1 MAAWPRRECENV
13 SQFLR
18 PLTNRRLNLQVEDFP
33 RGFPKLACF
42 LDSDDAFMVYRRF
55 GSVFSRLLLNK
66 QDEIRTL
73 EAELEAM
80 DKTDRVSGNGNYLMS
95 RTLDVDREHLPDAFN
110 GRSRPQ
116 LIEELEKKAME
127 YGKQYHSSE
136 LHGRLALRR
145 RSICSPTLHF

>member
-1 MAAWPRRECENV
+1 M
-13 SQFLR
+13 
-18 PLTNRRLNLQVEDFP
+18 EDFP

-95 RTLDVDREHLPDAFN
+95 RTLDMDREHLPDAFN

-116 LIEELEKKAME
+116 LMEELEKKAME
-127 YGKQYHSSE
+127 YGKQCNSSE
-136 LHGRLALRR
+136 LHGDLA
-145 RSICSPTLHF
+145 FQ

>member
-1 MAAWPRRECENV
+1 M
-13 SQFLR
+13 
-18 PLTNRRLNLQVEDFP
+18 EDFP

-136 LHGRLALRR
+136 LHGRLALR
-145 RSICSPTLHF
+145 